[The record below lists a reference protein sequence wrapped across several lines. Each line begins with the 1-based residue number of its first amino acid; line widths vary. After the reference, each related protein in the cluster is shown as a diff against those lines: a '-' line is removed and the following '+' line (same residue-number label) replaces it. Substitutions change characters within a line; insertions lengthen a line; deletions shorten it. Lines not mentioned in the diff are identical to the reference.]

1 VWVLSGRSGEGLLA
15 QGRRLQEWLLTRPE
29 LDPVDV
35 GWSLISTRAR
45 LEHRAVLVGTD
56 RDELMTRL
64 QGLIDSEPGMLT
76 GPGVVSG
83 LGVVSGVGG
92 GAGKT
97 VLVFPGQGAQWLGMG
112 ARLLQESVV
121 FEQKVLE
128 CADAFAP
135 LVEWSLLDVLQGT
148 ADPMLLDRVDVVQP
162 ALFAVMVSLAEV
174 WRSFGVIPDAVLGHS
189 QGEIAAACVAGAL
202 SLEDAARV
210 VVLRSRALRELS
222 GQGGMASVLSPVALV
237 EQRLTDMPG
246 LAVAAVNGPTTTVV
260 SGPTEQLDQF
270 VAVCESDGVQV
281 RRIAVNYAS
290 HSPQVDSLRQRLL
303 EELATIT
310 ARPSRIAF
318 YSTVTGTLLDTT
330 ELDAGYWFRN
340 LRETVDFAA
349 TVQTLLSQG
358 HTVFVE
364 TSPHPVLTLGIE
376 ELGEQ
381 TNPRAR
387 SVVVT
392 GSLRRDDGG
401 LDRLL
406 SSLAVVDVSGVG
418 VDWTPVFDGRSASR

>member
-1 VWVLSGRSGEGLLA
+1 M
-15 QGRRLQEWLLTRPE
+15 LTRPG
-29 LDPVDV
+29 LDAVDV
-35 GWSLISTRAR
+35 GWSLINTRAR
-45 LEHRAVLVGTD
+45 LEHRAVLVGAD
-56 RDELMTRL
+56 REELMTRL
-64 QGLIDSEPGMLT
+64 QALIDSEPGMLAGAGMFA

-83 LGVVSGVGG
+83 VAGGV
-92 GAGKT
+92 GKT

-128 CADAFAP
+128 CAEVFAP
-135 LVEWSLLDVLQGT
+135 LVEWSLIDVLQGT
-148 ADPMLLDRVDVVQP
+148 ADPMLLERVDVVQP

-174 WRSFGVIPDAVLGHS
+174 WRSFGVVPDAVLGHS

-210 VVLRSRALRELS
+210 VILRSRALRELS
-222 GQGGMASVLSPVALV
+222 GRGGMASVLLPTTLV

-260 SGPTEQLDQF
+260 SGPTEQLDAF
-270 VAVCESDGVQV
+270 VAACESDGVQV
-281 RRIAVNYAS
+281 RRIAVDYAS
-290 HSPQVDSLRQRLL
+290 HSPQVESLRQRLL

-310 ARPSRIAF
+310 PRPSRIAF

-340 LRETVDFAA
+340 LRDTVNFAA
-349 TVQTLLSQG
+349 TVQTLLSEG

-364 TSPHPVLTLGIE
+364 ASPHPVLTPGIE

-381 TNPRAR
+381 TGPRTR
-387 SVVVT
+387 DIVVT

-406 SSLAVVDVSGVG
+406 SALAMVDVAGAG
-418 VDWTPVFDGRSASR
+418 VDWTPIFDGRGATRVALPSYAFQHRRYWLDTLT